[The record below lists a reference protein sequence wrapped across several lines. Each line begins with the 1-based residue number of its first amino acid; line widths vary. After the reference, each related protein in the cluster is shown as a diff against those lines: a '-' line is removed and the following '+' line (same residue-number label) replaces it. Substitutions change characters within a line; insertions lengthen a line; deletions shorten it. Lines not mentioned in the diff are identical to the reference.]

1 MYLPEE
7 YRYCNKEETQNIDL
21 EICNGPIKP
30 DIVFFGEGL
39 PKKFEWGWI
48 RISNPPYLF
57 DE

>member
-1 MYLPEE
+1 L
-7 YRYCNKEETQNIDL
+7 CD
-21 EICNGPIKP
+21 GPIKP

-57 DE
+57 DSKKPIPEDEGCDLMIVIGT